1 MRTPFSRSAGRRT
14 RCSTTYA
21 HGCAGTAWRW
31 SRSAPLPS
39 GLSRLCPAL
48 WLPAAA
54 VCAISG
60 ADQGQSGA
68 VYPLSAGE
76 LLGPAVESAGS
87 GRPDGRSG
95 DGEPGG
101 QALAARGG
109 ERPHPRHHRRDPGR
123 TTGQRKTAVA
133 VGPDALWWAHG
144 TRAARR
150 ARAREMFARV
160 AGFPV
165 VKTLDGFDFGFAT
178 GVPRQQ
184 IHELAGLAFVERAE
198 NVVFLGPSGVGKTH
212 LAIALGYLATQNG
225 HKVRFTSAAD
235 LVMTLETA
243 QRQGRWKA
251 AMHRT
256 VNVYKLLI
264 IDEIGYLP
272 LAREQANLFFQV
284 VAKRYEK
291 GAMILTS
298 NLTFGSWDQAFAGD
312 PVLTA
317 AMLDRL
323 LHHSTVVAI
332 QGESYRLKDKR
343 RAGVLK
349 APAVGQSMPVPA

>member
-1 MRTPFSRSAGRRT
+1 VSELQHQRLAE
-14 RCSTTYA
+14 
-21 HGCAGTAWRW
+21 
-31 SRSAPLPS
+31 
-39 GLSRLCPAL
+39 LSRELRLSAVPDLYSAIAQS
-48 WLPAAA
+48 AAA
-54 VCAISG
+54 KAASF
-60 ADQGQSGA
+60 ADFLEEILRA
-68 VYPLSAGE
+68 
-76 LLGPAVESAGS
+76 
-87 GRPDGRSG
+87 
-95 DGEPGG
+95 
-101 QALAARGG
+101 
-109 ERPHPRHHRRDPGR
+109 ERD
-123 TTGQRKTAVA
+123 
-133 VGPDALWWAHG
+133 
-144 TRAARR
+144 ARR

-160 AGFPV
+160 AGFPT

-184 IHELAGLAFVERAE
+184 IRELAGLAFIERAE
-198 NVVFLGPSGVGKTH
+198 NIVFLGPSGVGKTH

-225 HKVRFTSAAD
+225 HKVRFTTAAD

-243 QRQGRWKA
+243 QRQGRWKE
-251 AMHRT
+251 AMHRAIS
-256 VNVYKLLI
+256 VYKLLI

-343 RAGVLK
+343 RAGLLK
-349 APAVGQSMPVPA
+349 APAAGQSMPVPA

>member
-1 MRTPFSRSAGRRT
+1 MLAFMAPPVQSRPKDWSAKDCGCSRPDALRR
-14 RCSTTYA
+14 A
-21 HGCAGTAWRW
+21 HGTLAAGQAR
-31 SRSAPLPS
+31 
-39 GLSRLCPAL
+39 
-48 WLPAAA
+48 
-54 VCAISG
+54 SG
-60 ADQGQSGA
+60 AD
-68 VYPLSAGE
+68 
-76 LLGPAVESAGS
+76 
-87 GRPDGRSG
+87 
-95 DGEPGG
+95 
-101 QALAARGG
+101 
-109 ERPHPRHHRRDPGR
+109 HRDATP
-123 TTGQRKTAVA
+123 AVA
-133 VGPDALWWAHG
+133 VRCLCWRRAVNDLQHQRLAELSRELRLSAVPDLYSVIAQSAAAKSASYADFLEEML
-144 TRAARR
+144 RAEHDARR

-160 AGFPV
+160 AGFPT

-184 IHELAGLAFVERAE
+184 IHELAGLAFIERAE

-225 HKVRFTSAAD
+225 HKVRFTTAAD

-243 QRQGRWKA
+243 QRQGRWKE

-256 VNVYKLLI
+256 VSVYKLLI

-298 NLTFGSWDQAFAGD
+298 NLTFGSWDQAFASD

-343 RAGVLK
+343 RAGLLK